1 VKEVYI
7 NGKSNKISFSIFPP
21 ESVCSGLIRQ
31 VIPKHGIIKTSITTR
46 GVIRGLEQ
54 PERQWEIVT

>member
-1 VKEVYI
+1 MCYVK
-7 NGKSNKISFSIFPP
+7 K
-21 ESVCSGLIRQ
+21 LQ
-31 VIPKHGIIKTSITTR
+31 VIPKRGIIKTSITIR